1 MIMERVHEK
10 KKPNS
15 VNRFNVL
22 KNTITHFT
30 QGDSYLKKYFHGW
43 AYLWVGFTRAVKD
56 LNLKT

>member
-1 MIMERVHEK
+1 MERVHEK

-30 QGDSYLKKYFHGW
+30 QGDSYLKKYFHG
-43 AYLWVGFTRAVKD
+43 
-56 LNLKT
+56 